1 MDDFLDAYE
10 GVFEGLEELPDAFE
24 ELPDASEAL
33 LVETDPLNAEEAFG
47 YRIFEVDPLSAE
59 ASFAD
64 LIEPAAFAI
73 LFQMANLMNVEDL
86 EAEI

>member
-1 MDDFLDAYE
+1 MELPDA
-10 GVFEGLEELPDAFE
+10 FEQLPDAFE
-24 ELPDASEAL
+24 ELPDAF

-47 YRIFEVDPLSAE
+47 YRIFELDPLSAE

-73 LFQMANLMNVEDL
+73 LFQMSNPMNVEDL

>member
-1 MDDFLDAYE
+1 MELHDA
-10 GVFEGLEELPDAFE
+10 FEQLPDAFE
-24 ELPDASEAL
+24 ELPDAF

-73 LFQMANLMNVEDL
+73 LFQTAKPLNAEDL
-86 EAEI
+86 DAKI